1 MTTFFDPVQS
11 LLNIYDDTWELN
23 EGGCPCDLHLLDFLK
38 DRQVRNA
45 TIFHMGTGAHHVVG
59 IRAVE
64 GGTNNAVIG
73 ITASPGEHE
82 RYIKLGVENPRA
94 HASYKAFFGDIYQLD
109 ARLLPPL
116 DVVSLFHLCEFRTE
130 KNDRYGALTDL
141 EVARLLWDQLRP
153 GGYMLF
159 YKLSMSYDKA
169 VPNIARLRTERVMV
183 EEPDFKALQVF
194 RKPDPDPAPRRAAAK
209 ARPKAKAKPKA
220 RAKARP
226 KSKARASEARAKKR
240 R

>member
-1 MTTFFDPVQS
+1 MTTFDPVAS

-38 DRQVRNA
+38 DRDIRNA
-45 TIFHMGTGAHHVVG
+45 TIFHMGTGAHHIVG
-59 IRAVE
+59 IKAVE

-82 RYIKLGVENPRA
+82 RYIKLGVESPRA
-94 HASYKAFFGDIYQLD
+94 LAHYKAFFGDIYQLD

-159 YKLSMSYDKA
+159 YKGSMSYDKA
-169 VPNIARLRTERVMV
+169 VPNIARLRQERRMIP
-183 EEPDFKALQVF
+183 EPDFKTLQVF
-194 RKPDPDPAPRRAAAK
+194 RKPPPAPARQARAAKGRTKTATR
-209 ARPKAKAKPKA
+209 AVRRPRAAPKA
-220 RAKARP
+220 RAG
-226 KSKARASEARAKKR
+226 KKK
-240 R
+240 